1 MFEIKSE
8 RLNLDGEFETAFAV
22 FGKGDESQ
30 CIFGGSFD
38 DADDLMNLLSG
49 VARLLP
55 RIADIV
61 DMPVVR
67 LVELLLLLSYAKP
80 GETEVDMDEFA
91 DADAASAVSELCDE
105 LGVEMP
111 R

>member
-1 MFEIKSE
+1 MFKIKSE
-8 RLNLDGEFETAFAV
+8 ELNLDGEFETAFAV

-38 DADDLMNLLSG
+38 DADAG
-49 VARLLP
+49 
-55 RIADIV
+55 
-61 DMPVVR
+61 
-67 LVELLLLLSYAKP
+67 
-80 GETEVDMDEFA
+80 
-91 DADAASAVSELCDE
+91 AAISELCDL

>member
-1 MFEIKSE
+1 MFKIKSE
-8 RLNLDGEFETAFAV
+8 ELNLDGEFETAFAV

-49 VARLLP
+49 VASLLP
-55 RIADIV
+55 RIADIIGV
-61 DMPVVR
+61 PTTR
-67 LVELLLLLSYAKP
+67 LGAWLVLLSHIEHDK
-80 GETEVDMDEFA
+80 ETVVDTFA
-91 DADAASAVSELCDE
+91 DADAGAAISELCDA

>member
-1 MFEIKSE
+1 MFKIKSE
-8 RLNLDGEFETAFAV
+8 ELNLDGEFETAFAV

-30 CIFGGSFD
+30 CIFGGTFD

-49 VARLLP
+49 VASLLP
-55 RIADIV
+55 RIAEIIG
-61 DMPVVR
+61 MPTMR
-67 LVELLLLLSYAKP
+67 LGAFLVLLSHI
-80 GETEVDMDEFA
+80 GRDTETVVDTFTDA
-91 DADAASAVSELCDE
+91 DADAISAICDE